1 MKVVRVEKDQPEEP
15 LPLIVRDYIL
25 HDRGNSL
32 FLGNSFGNLPSPVH
46 ESATIKRLFKFNE
59 DEKAE
64 KPNHSKNQQIR
75 IEGKEKKTPEKKEP
89 VNREFKVDLKEI
101 DRIVFEETRK
111 QAINQIIDNPYLDTK
126 TPLSNANQSYVEEE
140 SYENPQNVS
149 RVGPSVDPLTYRQEQ
164 YFADIRSEYIN
175 SQVDFI
181 FKDID
186 LIRSLETDT
195 VKLQSNFRDIEH
207 ATVEIAD

>member
-1 MKVVRVEKDQPEEP
+1 MKVIRFDKDQVEEP

-64 KPNHSKNQQIR
+64 KPNQSKNQQIR

-89 VNREFKVDLKEI
+89 VNRDFKVDLRDI
-101 DRIVFEETRK
+101 DKIVFEETRK
-111 QAINQIIDNPYLDTK
+111 LLMGTISDNPYLDTK
-126 TPLSNANQSYVEEE
+126 MPLNVNQSYIEEE

-149 RVGPSVDPLTYRQEQ
+149 RAGPSVDPLTYRQDQ
-164 YFADIRSEYIN
+164 YLGDIRSEYVN
-175 SQVDFI
+175 SQVDFLLN
-181 FKDID
+181 DID
-186 LIRSLETDT
+186 LSRSLETDT
-195 VKLQSNFRDIEH
+195 VKL
-207 ATVEIAD
+207 

>member
-1 MKVVRVEKDQPEEP
+1 MKVIRFDKDQVEEP

-64 KPNHSKNQQIR
+64 KPNQSKNQQIR

-89 VNREFKVDLKEI
+89 VNRDFKVDLRDI
-101 DRIVFEETRK
+101 DKIVFEETRK
-111 QAINQIIDNPYLDTK
+111 LLMGTISDNPYLDTK
-126 TPLSNANQSYVEEE
+126 QPLNVNQSYIEEE

-149 RVGPSVDPLTYRQEQ
+149 RAGPSVDPLTYRQDQ
-164 YFADIRSEYIN
+164 YLGDIRSEYVN
-175 SQVDFI
+175 SQVDFLL
-181 FKDID
+181 KDID
-186 LIRSLETDT
+186 LSRSLETDT
-195 VKLQSNFRDIEH
+195 VKL
-207 ATVEIAD
+207 

>member
-1 MKVVRVEKDQPEEP
+1 MKVVRLDKDQIEEP

-64 KPNHSKNQQIR
+64 KPNQSKNQQIR

-89 VNREFKVDLKEI
+89 VNRDFKVDLRDI
-101 DRIVFEETRK
+101 DKIVFEETRK
-111 QAINQIIDNPYLDTK
+111 HVIGTILDNPYLDTK
-126 TPLSNANQSYVEEE
+126 MPSANVNQSYVEEE

-149 RVGPSVDPLTYRQEQ
+149 RAGPSVDPLTYRQEQ
-164 YFADIRSEYIN
+164 YHGDIRSEYIN
-175 SQVDFI
+175 SQVEFLL
-181 FKDID
+181 KDID
-186 LIRSLETDT
+186 LSRSLETDT
-195 VKLQSNFRDIEH
+195 VKLQSNLKDIEH
-207 ATVEIAD
+207 ETV